1 MAERTTTFRLTGKI
15 NLLVKIGTGS
25 VTVTACDD
33 LAEATVV
40 LTPRVPDSDIL
51 DRYTV
56 EMDGPTLTVNGPK
69 KSSGLSDVFG
79 GWRRDKDA
87 VDVEVTVPTRTACK
101 INTGSAP
108 ITIKGVCGGAD
119 VTTGSGDITLDTIDG
134 DLRLRTGSAD
144 AAIESVTGDA
154 NTRTGSGD
162 VQFGETGGSVHSG
175 FGSGNLQ
182 IGVAR
187 GSVRSRAGSG
197 DLRIDAVFG
206 DVDLGAG
213 SGTITLG
220 LPAGVSAR
228 LDVTSGSGRV
238 HSDLPIED
246 QPVGNRG
253 SITVR
258 TRTGSGDVRLF
269 RAAA

>member
-1 MAERTTTFRLTGKI
+1 MAEPTTTFPLSGPI
-15 NLLVKIGTGS
+15 NLMVKIGTGS
-25 VTVTACDD
+25 VTVTCRDD

-51 DRYTV
+51 QRYTV
-56 EMDGPTLTVNGPK
+56 EMQGPTLTVTGPR
-69 KSSGLSDVFG
+69 SGGLSDVFT
-79 GWRRDKDA
+79 GWRRDRDA
-87 VDVEVTVPTRTACK
+87 VDIEVTVPTRTACK
-101 INTGSAP
+101 INTGTAP
-108 ITIKGVCGGAD
+108 VIIKGTCGGAD
-119 VTTGSGDITLDTIDG
+119 VATGTGDVTLDTIDG

-144 AAIESVTGDA
+144 ATIESVTGDA

-162 VQFGETGGSVHSG
+162 VQFGETGGSLHAG

-187 GSVRSRAGSG
+187 GAVRSRAGSG

-213 SGTITLG
+213 SGTITIG
-220 LPAGVSAR
+220 LPSGVSAR

-246 QPVGNRG
+246 QPAAARG

>member
-1 MAERTTTFRLTGKI
+1 MAERTTTFRLTGPI

-25 VTVTACDD
+25 VTVTARDD
-33 LAEATVV
+33 LTEATVV
-40 LTPRVPDSDIL
+40 LTPRVPESDVV

-56 EMDGPTLTVNGPK
+56 EMQGPTLTVTGPK
-69 KSSGLSDVFG
+69 KSGGLSEVFG
-79 GWRRDKDA
+79 GWRRDRDA
-87 VDVEVTVPTRTACK
+87 VDVDVTVPTRTACK
-101 INTGSAP
+101 INTGTAP
-108 ITIKGVCGGAD
+108 VAIKGTCGGAD
-119 VTTGSGDITLDTIDG
+119 VTTGTGDVALDTVDG

-144 AAIESVTGDA
+144 ASIECVTGDA
-154 NTRTGSGD
+154 NTRAGSGD
-162 VQFGETGGSVHSG
+162 VQFGETGGSLHAG

-182 IGVAR
+182 IGIAR
-187 GSVRSRAGSG
+187 GAVRSRAGSG

-220 LPAGVSAR
+220 LPSGVSAR

>member
-1 MAERTTTFRLTGKI
+1 MAERTTTFPLSGPI
-15 NLLVKIGTGS
+15 NLQVKIGTGS
-25 VTVTACDD
+25 VTASARDGLT
-33 LAEATVV
+33 EATVV
-40 LTPRVPDSDIL
+40 LTPLEPDSDIL
-51 DRYTV
+51 KRFTV
-56 EMDGPTLTVNGPK
+56 EMEGPTLTVTGPRQT
-69 KSSGLSDVFG
+69 GLADMLA
-79 GWRRDKDA
+79 GWRRDRDA
-87 VDVEVTVPTRTACK
+87 VDVEVTVPTGTACK
-101 INTGSAP
+101 INTGTAP
-108 ITIKGVCGGAD
+108 VTIEGTCGGAD
-119 VTTGSGDITLDTIDG
+119 VATGTGDVTLETVGG
-134 DLRLRTGSAD
+134 DLRLRTGSAN
-144 AAIESVTGDA
+144 AEIESVTGDA

-162 VQFGETGGSVHSG
+162 VKFGETGGAVHAG
-175 FGSGNLQ
+175 FGSGNLE
-182 IGVAR
+182 IGTAR

-213 SGTITLG
+213 SGTISLG

-246 QPVGNRG
+246 QPVGDRG

-269 RAAA
+269 RSAA